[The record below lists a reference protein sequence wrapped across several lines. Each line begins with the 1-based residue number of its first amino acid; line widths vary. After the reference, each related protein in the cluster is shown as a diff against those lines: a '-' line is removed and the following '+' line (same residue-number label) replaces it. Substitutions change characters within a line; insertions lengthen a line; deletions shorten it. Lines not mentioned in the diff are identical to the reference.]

1 MKNILSEITE
11 QEKNRILEMHRR
23 STSKHYLTE
32 QPTPETT
39 PTPTGQAVG
48 GGMKVDVGTTLGNG
62 MNIKKFDTRSL
73 DTYRQVF
80 LQIEDNGMGEMF
92 ACGRHEQGKYYLSP
106 KGVLTQAE
114 SQALYDKFCKSG
126 TNTETTG
133 QAVGGGMKVD
143 VGTTLGNGMNIKK
156 FDTRSLDTYRQ
167 VFLQIEDNGM
177 GEMFACGR
185 HEQGKYYLSPKGVLT
200 QAESQALYDKF
211 CKK

>member
-62 MNIKKFDTRSL
+62 MNIKKFDTRPL
-73 DTYRQVF
+73 DTNRIVF
-80 LQIEDNGMGEMF
+80 VQTEDNGMGENF
-92 ACGRHEQGKYYLSP
+92 ACGLHEKGKYRLSP
-106 KGVLTQAE
+106 KGE
-114 SQALYDKFCKSG
+114 
-126 TNTETTG
+126 
-133 QAVGGGMKVD
+133 
-143 VGTTLGNGMNIKK
+143 
-156 FDTRSLDTYRQ
+156 
-167 VFLQIEDNGM
+167 
-177 GEMFACGR
+177 
-185 HEQGKYYLSPKGVLT
+185 LT